1 MKTLLIFF
9 SVLLSFPVI
18 AQKDLEAL
26 LKTYN
31 MGSIPYLSVEETRM
45 QQLTDSSVILDAREP
60 EEFSISHIKTAINV
74 GFKDFSSEANK
85 LQNLNKNAPI
95 IIYCSVGIRS
105 EKIGEKL
112 KKIGFA
118 NVKNLYGGIFE
129 WKNKGYPV
137 VDSTNTETEN
147 VHVFSKVWSKWLHK
161 GNSIY

>member
-74 GFKDFSSEANK
+74 
-85 LQNLNKNAPI
+85 
-95 IIYCSVGIRS
+95 VGS
-105 EKIGEKL
+105 Q
-112 KKIGFA
+112 
-118 NVKNLYGGIFE
+118 
-129 WKNKGYPV
+129 
-137 VDSTNTETEN
+137 
-147 VHVFSKVWSKWLHK
+147 
-161 GNSIY
+161 